1 MTSSTKREVSDY
13 QPIPEQSSKASDG
26 SLGSQEV

>member
-1 MTSSTKREVSDY
+1 MTSSTKRDDADY

-26 SLGSQEV
+26 SLGLQEV